1 MAAPP
6 DAARDASRRFS
17 AMLVAHVFL
26 ARRLMSRIL
35 AISSQV
41 ARGHVG
47 LSAVVPALQRLGHDV
62 VALPTVLLSNHPAH
76 ERCAG
81 ERIGVEILARML
93 DALAAN
99 GWLGEIAAVMTGYLP
114 SLAHVYFAA
123 EAVKR
128 VRAVRPAVLV
138 LCDPIL
144 GDDPKGL
151 YVEEAAAVGVSDDL
165 LPLADIVTPNRFEL
179 AWLAGGDFE
188 DIGSAVAA
196 ARTLPVAATLATS
209 IPAPPDR
216 LGNVLVS
223 GGEAHVCQVARRPR
237 APHGTGDLFSGL
249 VLGHRL
255 RGASLAQALAAA
267 SAGVEVAVAMSEGC
281 DELALVPALDAIARA
296 PPLALTCVM

>member
-1 MAAPP
+1 
-6 DAARDASRRFS
+6 
-17 AMLVAHVFL
+17 
-26 ARRLMSRIL
+26 MSSIL

-47 LSAVVPALQRLGHDV
+47 LSAVVPVLQRLGHDV

-93 DALAAN
+93 DALTAN
-99 GWLGEIAAVMTGYLP
+99 GWLGEIAAVLTGYQP
-114 SLAHVYFAA
+114 SPAHVRFAA

-128 VRAVRPAVLV
+128 VRALRSGALV

-151 YVEEAAAVGVSDDL
+151 YVEEAAAMGVRDEL
-165 LPLADIVTPNRFEL
+165 LPMADIITPNCFEL
-179 AWLAGGDFE
+179 AWLAGKDVD
-188 DIGSAVAA
+188 DISSAVAA
-196 ARTLPVAATLATS
+196 ARALPARTTLATS
-209 IPAPPDR
+209 IAAPAGR

-223 GGEAHVCQVARRPR
+223 GGETLVCHVAQRPY

-255 RGASLAQALAAA
+255 RGVSLASAVAAA
-267 SAGVEVAVAMSEGC
+267 SAGVEVALAASGGC
-281 DELALVPALDAIARA
+281 DELALVPALDAIVGA
-296 PPLALTCVM
+296 PPLALTSVM